1 MMSATADTHTGE
13 SDAVA
18 ARLGAVIT
26 RIRAAEQRFGRE
38 PDSVRL
44 LAVSKV
50 QPLDKIIAARR
61 AGQRAFG
68 ESYVQEGID
77 KMAALAKLAKLDP
90 TVPQD
95 LEWHFIGRIQGN
107 KTRLIAEH
115 FDWVHGLCD
124 LRHAHRLGEQRP
136 AGRPPLDC
144 CIQVNLSG
152 ETSKAGLRPEET
164 ADFIAACRDIDGIR
178 LHGLMTLPARA
189 TSLAKQRRPFAEL
202 RALRDRL
209 ATPEQPLQTLSMGM
223 SDDLE
228 AAIAEGATIVRIG
241 TAVFGPRPTP
251 QQQAG

>member
-1 MMSATADTHTGE
+1 MSATAETQTGE
-13 SDAVA
+13 ADAVA

-38 PDSVRL
+38 PNSVRL

-50 QPLDKIIAARR
+50 QPMEKIIAACN

-77 KMAALAKLAKLDP
+77 KMAALAKLDP
-90 TVPQD
+90 TGPQD

-136 AGRPPLDC
+136 TGRPPLAC
-144 CIQVNLSG
+144 CVQINLSG
-152 ETSKAGLRPEET
+152 EGTKAGLGAEEA
-164 ADFIAACRDIDGIR
+164 ADFIAACRDIDGIQ
-178 LHGLMTLPARA
+178 LHGLMTLPAPAA
-189 TSLAKQRRPFAEL
+189 TFAEQRRPFAEL

-251 QQQAG
+251 RQQAG

>member
-1 MMSATADTHTGE
+1 MSATAETQTGE
-13 SDAVA
+13 ADAVA
-18 ARLGAVIT
+18 AHLGAVIT

-38 PDSVRL
+38 PNSVRL
-44 LAVSKV
+44 LAVSKL
-50 QPLDKIIAARR
+50 QPIEKIIAAYN

-77 KMAALAKLAKLDP
+77 KMAALATLDP
-90 TVPQD
+90 TGPQD

-107 KTRLIAEH
+107 KTRLIAER

-136 AGRPPLDC
+136 AGRPPLAC
-144 CIQVNLSG
+144 CVQINLTG
-152 ETSKAGLRPEET
+152 EATKAGLGAGEA
-164 ADFIAACRDIDGIR
+164 ADFIAACRDIDGIQ
-178 LHGLMTLPARA
+178 LHGLMTLPAPAA
-189 TSLAKQRRPFAEL
+189 TFAEQRRPFAEL

-241 TAVFGPRPTP
+241 TAVFGPRPTSR
-251 QQQAG
+251 QQAG